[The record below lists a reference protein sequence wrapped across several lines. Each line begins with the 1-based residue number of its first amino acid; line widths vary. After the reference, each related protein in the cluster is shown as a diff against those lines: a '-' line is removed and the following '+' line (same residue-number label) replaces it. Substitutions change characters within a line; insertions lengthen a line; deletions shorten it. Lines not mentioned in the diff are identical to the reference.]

1 MKYMKKMIYKALAVL
16 LVILLHACEYRDVY
30 DAGSEYPVDKI
41 YIAGTYESIIYKVD
55 QIVETENAPFRYKI
69 DAENNK
75 VLIPLGIYRSSIW
88 SNSAVNVELGI
99 DNDTIPILI
108 DSKELVGEDGSIPEI
123 LPADKYQL
131 DTEIHIAKG
140 EDLGQLNLA
149 VDIPF
154 LLDNLDKRYVLGI
167 RILNSNA
174 EINRKMSLIVVDITA
189 GFIEPQPD
197 FTFEIDEKK
206 PFEVLFSNKSVF
218 CLDYEWNFDDGS
230 SIVNEK
236 DPQKHVFPGVGIYNV
251 KLTSKGTRGNLVTKE
266 KVVHIWEDITDI
278 YIKNGGNPFQKA
290 GLVSGRVDC
299 LKDWTCTENVLSTYN
314 SSKKIYVG
322 GYQGDNGG
330 VMDFY
335 ANKATT
341 GALKNAKIYQTTDLP
356 EGAYYAAFVPFSF
369 VGKNDCCFVVTK
381 GSELPDIENVESD
394 PDVLAYLHWDETT
407 EIAKQ
412 GMTFEVSESGPV
424 TIGFV
429 VSNDEGGRVKIKSVS
444 LAK

>member
-1 MKYMKKMIYKALAVL
+1 MKKMIYKALALL
-16 LVILLHACEYRDVY
+16 LVILLHACEYKDIY
-30 DAGSEYPVDKI
+30 DAGSEYPVDKV

-69 DAENNK
+69 DVENNK
-75 VLIPLGIYRSSIW
+75 VLIPLGIYRSSVW
-88 SNSAVNVELGI
+88 SNNDVSVELGI
-99 DNDTIPILI
+99 DNDTIPALI
-108 DSKELVGEDGSIPEI
+108 DSEELVGEDGTIPEI
-123 LPADKYQL
+123 LPADKYRL

-140 EDLGQLNLA
+140 EDLGQLNLT

-174 EINRKMSLIVVDITA
+174 EINEKMSLIVVDITA

-197 FTFEIDEKK
+197 FTFEMDEKK
-206 PFEVLFSNKSVF
+206 PFEVSFSNKSVF
-218 CLDYEWNFDDGS
+218 CLDYEWDFDDGS
-230 SIVNEK
+230 SMVNEK
-236 DPQKHVFPGVGIYNV
+236 EPQKHVFPGVGIYNV

-341 GALKNAKIYQTTDLP
+341 GAFENAKIYQTTDLP

-369 VGKNDCCFVVTK
+369 VGKNNCYFVVTK
-381 GSELPDIENVESD
+381 GVELPDIDDVESN
-394 PDVLAYLHWDETT
+394 PNVIAYLHWDETT
-407 EIAKQ
+407 ELVKQ
-412 GMTFEVSESGPV
+412 GMEFEVSASGPV

>member
-1 MKYMKKMIYKALAVL
+1 MKKMIYRALSLL
-16 LVILLHACEYRDVY
+16 LVILLHACEYKDIY
-30 DAGSEYPVDKI
+30 DAGSEYPVDKV

-69 DAENNK
+69 DVENNK
-75 VLIPLGIYRSSIW
+75 VLIPLGVYRSSVW
-88 SNSAVNVELGI
+88 SNNDVSVELGI
-99 DNDTIPILI
+99 DNDTIPALI
-108 DSKELVGEDGSIPEI
+108 DSEELVGEDGTIPEI
-123 LPADKYQL
+123 LPADKYRL

-140 EDLGQLNLA
+140 EDLGQLNLT

-174 EINRKMSLIVVDITA
+174 EINEKMSLIVVDITA

-197 FTFEIDEKK
+197 FTFEMDEKK
-206 PFEVLFSNKSVF
+206 PFEVSFSNKSVF
-218 CLDYEWNFDDGS
+218 CLDYEWDFDDGS
-230 SIVNEK
+230 STVNEK
-236 DPQKHVFPGVGIYNV
+236 EPQKHVFPGVGIYNV

-290 GLVSGRVDC
+290 GLVSG
-299 LKDWTCTENVLSTYN
+299 DWTCTENVLSTYN

-341 GALKNAKIYQTTDLP
+341 GALENAKIYQTTDLP

-369 VGKNDCCFVVTK
+369 VGKNNCYFVVAK
-381 GSELPDIENVESD
+381 GVELPDIDDVESN
-394 PDVLAYLHWDETT
+394 PNVIAYLHWDETI
-407 EIAKQ
+407 EITKQ
-412 GMTFEVSESGPV
+412 GMEFEVLASGPV

>member
-1 MKYMKKMIYKALAVL
+1 MKKMIYRALSLL
-16 LVILLHACEYRDVY
+16 LVILLHACEYKDIY
-30 DAGSEYPVDKI
+30 DAGSEYPVDKV

-69 DAENNK
+69 DVENNK
-75 VLIPLGIYRSSIW
+75 VLIPLGVCRSSVW
-88 SNSAVNVELGI
+88 SNNDVSVELGI
-99 DNDTIPILI
+99 DNDTIPALI
-108 DSKELVGEDGSIPEI
+108 DSEELVGEDGTIPEI
-123 LPADKYQL
+123 LPADKYRL

-140 EDLGQLNLA
+140 EDLGQLNLT

-174 EINRKMSLIVVDITA
+174 EINEKMSLIVVDITA

-197 FTFEIDEKK
+197 FTFEMDEKK
-206 PFEVLFSNKSVF
+206 PFEVSFSNKSVF
-218 CLDYEWNFDDGS
+218 CLDYEWDFDDGS
-230 SIVNEK
+230 STVNEK
-236 DPQKHVFPGVGIYNV
+236 EPQKHVFPGVGIYNV

-290 GLVSGRVDC
+290 GLVYGHGDC

-341 GALKNAKIYQTTDLP
+341 GALENAKIYQTTDLP

-369 VGKNDCCFVVTK
+369 VGKNNCYFVVAK
-381 GSELPDIENVESD
+381 GVELPDIDDVESN
-394 PDVLAYLHWDETT
+394 PNVIAYLHWDETI
-407 EIAKQ
+407 EITKQ
-412 GMTFEVSESGPV
+412 GMEFEVLASGPV

>member
-1 MKYMKKMIYKALAVL
+1 MKKMIYRALSLL
-16 LVILLHACEYRDVY
+16 LVILLHACEYKDIY
-30 DAGSEYPVDKI
+30 DAGSEYPVDKV

-55 QIVETENAPFRYKI
+55 QIVETGNAPFRYKI
-69 DAENNK
+69 DVENNK
-75 VLIPLGIYRSSIW
+75 VLIPLGIYRSSVW
-88 SNSAVNVELGI
+88 SNNDVSVELGI
-99 DNDTIPILI
+99 DNDTIPALI
-108 DSKELVGEDGSIPEI
+108 DSEELVGEDGTIPEI
-123 LPADKYQL
+123 LPADKYRL

-140 EDLGQLNLA
+140 EDLGQLNLT

-174 EINRKMSLIVVDITA
+174 EINEKMSLIVVDITA

-197 FTFEIDEKK
+197 FTFEMDEKK
-206 PFEVLFSNKSVF
+206 PFEVSFSNKSVF
-218 CLDYEWNFDDGS
+218 CLDYEWDFDDGS
-230 SIVNEK
+230 STVNEK
-236 DPQKHVFPGVGIYNV
+236 EPQKHVFPGVGIYNV

-335 ANKATT
+335 ANKAT
-341 GALKNAKIYQTTDLP
+341 
-356 EGAYYAAFVPFSF
+356 F
-369 VGKNDCCFVVTK
+369 
-381 GSELPDIENVESD
+381 
-394 PDVLAYLHWDETT
+394 
-407 EIAKQ
+407 
-412 GMTFEVSESGPV
+412 
-424 TIGFV
+424 
-429 VSNDEGGRVKIKSVS
+429 
-444 LAK
+444 

>member
-1 MKYMKKMIYKALAVL
+1 MKKMIYRALSLL
-16 LVILLHACEYRDVY
+16 LVILLHACEYKDIY
-30 DAGSEYPVDKI
+30 DAGSEYPVDKV

-69 DAENNK
+69 DVENNK
-75 VLIPLGIYRSSIW
+75 VLIPLGIYRSSVW
-88 SNSAVNVELGI
+88 SNNDVSVELGI
-99 DNDTIPILI
+99 DNDTIPALI
-108 DSKELVGEDGSIPEI
+108 DSEELVGEDGTIPEI
-123 LPADKYQL
+123 LPADKYRL

-140 EDLGQLNLA
+140 EDLGQLNLT

-174 EINRKMSLIVVDITA
+174 EINEKMSLIVVDITA

-197 FTFEIDEKK
+197 FTFEMDEKK
-206 PFEVLFSNKSVF
+206 PFEVSFSNKSVF
-218 CLDYEWNFDDGS
+218 CLDYEWDFDDGS
-230 SIVNEK
+230 STVNEK
-236 DPQKHVFPGVGIYNV
+236 EPQKHVFPGVGIYNV

-278 YIKNGGNPFQKA
+278 YIKNGGNPFQKV

-341 GALKNAKIYQTTDLP
+341 GALENAKIYQTTDLP
-356 EGAYYAAFVPFSF
+356 EGAYYTAFVPFSF
-369 VGKNDCCFVVTK
+369 VGKNNCYFVVAK
-381 GSELPDIENVESD
+381 GVELPDIDDVESN
-394 PDVLAYLHWDETT
+394 PNVIAYLHWDETI
-407 EIAKQ
+407 EITKQ
-412 GMTFEVSESGPV
+412 GMAFEVLASGPV